1 MERDFQLILSSCP
14 GGPGG
19 SRTRY
24 PPRRMHQIHLAGPWD
39 AADDLLRCSPRIGL
53 NEKNCRCKGKRF
65 EVKLPNKNGVN
76 I

>member
-39 AADDLLRCSPRIGL
+39 AADDLLRRNPKQDLMKRIVGAKVSVL
-53 NEKNCRCKGKRF
+53 RSNFQIKTA
-65 EVKLPNKNGVN
+65 
-76 I
+76 